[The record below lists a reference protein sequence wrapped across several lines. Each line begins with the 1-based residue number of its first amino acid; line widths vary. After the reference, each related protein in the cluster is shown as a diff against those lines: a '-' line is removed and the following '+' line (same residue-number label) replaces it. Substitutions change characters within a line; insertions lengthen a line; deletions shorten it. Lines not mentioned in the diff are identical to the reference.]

1 MKKSLLLAGLLLA
14 GSSAMADIY
23 VGIDYG
29 ANSNDTTVEVLGV
42 SVDVSNKYKDAT
54 IKVGS
59 GQDGDWKGQ
68 LRLSRISYDKAIFD
82 SSHKTLTEFGGDVI
96 KEFSLNSIKNL
107 YPYVKVG
114 LGVGS
119 MNVDGYS
126 DSSITEVSF
135 NIGIGISYKAVEHL
149 YIIGGVDYVGRKWQD
164 VQYTVGSTTY
174 TVSTTDS
181 GAQPYI
187 GINYAF

>member
-1 MKKSLLLAGLLLA
+1 MKKSLLLSGLLVV

-23 VGIDYG
+23 VGVDYG
-29 ANSNDTTVEVLGV
+29 INSNTTKV
-42 SVDVSNKYKDAT
+42 SGAANASISNKYSDLS

-59 GQDGDWKGQ
+59 GKDGDWKGQ
-68 LRLSRISYDKAIFD
+68 LRLSRISYEKPIFD
-82 SSHKTLTEFGGDVI
+82 NTHETLIEFGGDI
-96 KEFSLNSIKNL
+96 IREFTLDSVKNL

-119 MNVDGYS
+119 MSVDGYS
-126 DSSITEVSF
+126 DSSISEVSF
-135 NIGIGISYKAVEHL
+135 KAGVGVSYKAIEHL
-149 YIIGGVDYVGRKWQD
+149 YIIGGVDYVARRWQD
-164 VQYTVGSTTY
+164 IQIGSSTY
-174 TVSTTDS
+174 SIKDT